1 MLIYL
6 IVIVIFITVLLTV
19 SSRIRKAASRAFDR
33 EEIET
38 DEFFLVKPEGLIH
51 PINSESEF
59 AFEAYSKVF
68 GKGDAEEIRLA
79 TIAVSVNSNRKFS
92 EICEGTKKGAGTIQS
107 EEITGKVCILKAE
120 ETLDGGVAYN
130 FFKIIEDNTHQKTY
144 VLKISVLK
152 EFLEGHQNDID
163 ETLESFRLK

>member
-1 MLIYL
+1 MLVYL

-38 DEFFLVKPEGLIH
+38 DEFFIVKPEGLLH
-51 PINSESEF
+51 PIGKESEF

-79 TIAVSVNSNRKFS
+79 EITVRTDSEREFSDTCNETRKTVGVILSEETSENSCVIKT
-92 EICEGTKKGAGTIQS
+92 EETIQN
-107 EEITGKVCILKAE
+107 A
-120 ETLDGGVAYN
+120 VAYN
-130 FFKIIEDNTHQKTY
+130 FYKIIRDNLHQKTY

-152 EFLEGHQNDID
+152 EFLDDREKDVN